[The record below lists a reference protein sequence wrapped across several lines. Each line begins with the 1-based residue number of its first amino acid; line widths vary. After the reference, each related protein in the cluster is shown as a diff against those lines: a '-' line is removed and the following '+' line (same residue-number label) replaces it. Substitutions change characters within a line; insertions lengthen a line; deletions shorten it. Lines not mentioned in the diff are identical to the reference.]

1 MTSCTVNVEPALP
14 YYKSDTPISVD
25 MKDPANLTSAVGTL
39 MMSLKSQKL
48 TLKPTVI
55 PEGGTDNPSFNMKA
69 VFTGRSG
76 KKIRTNV

>member
-1 MTSCTVNVEPALP
+1 
-14 YYKSDTPISVD
+14 

-69 VFTGRSG
+69 VFTYPQLTGEG
-76 KKIRTNV
+76 DQEEN